1 MSSFPRCRPQG
12 SPGRGIAGL
21 SRITQVRENSQ
32 VLAAVARQYPASNP
46 EATSQH
52 LESCFGV
59 SLRLLLSHSAA
70 SGMVKAATRE
80 NQVKLTVSVPP
91 SLHVLLRSWAL
102 CEGRE
107 LTSVVL
113 QCVELSVRQ
122 LKSSGSIP
130 TAAVR
135 AYETACEER
144 LAVGGL

>member
-1 MSSFPRCRPQG
+1 MLRSISALIWANKC
-12 SPGRGIAGL
+12 
-21 SRITQVRENSQ
+21 SRRM
-32 VLAAVARQYPASNP
+32 AVP
-46 EATSQH
+46 
-52 LESCFGV
+52 
-59 SLRLLLSHSAA
+59 
-70 SGMVKAATRE
+70 RE

-130 TAAVR
+130 AGAIR
-135 AYETACEER
+135 NYEMACEER
-144 LAVGGL
+144 LTAGGVLS